1 MTMKKTHLLTM
12 LAAASVTGAA
22 TQAQAAHVLTAGDLN
37 ATFTFD
43 SFTGAGFA
51 PDGTA
56 TAGQLPTNAYAVDGL
71 SDGEVDF
78 GGTGTTG
85 DFARGTDADGG
96 VTTGGVYAFTVGGN
110 PFVGVQPAGS
120 DFNPGAFYIN
130 VVNNTGQTIDTFD
143 IDYDI
148 KVRNDQGRSSTFNFA
163 YAVATVD
170 TTAGSGT
177 DPGDLTFTTVSALD
191 FTSTEASA
199 SATTFAN
206 VDRGLSDI
214 DVNVLDG
221 QSIVLRF
228 SSTDVGG
235 SGSRDE
241 LGVDN
246 IVLDATL
253 VPEPASLA
261 LLGLGSLC
269 LIGRRRRAA

>member
-1 MTMKKTHLLTM
+1 MKMMNTLTL
-12 LAAASVTGAA
+12 LAAAGLA
-22 TQAQAAHVLTAGDLN
+22 TASTANAAHVLTASDLN

-43 SFTGAGFA
+43 SFAGTGFA

-78 GGTGTTG
+78 GGTATTANT
-85 DFARGTDADGG
+85 DFTRGTDADGG

-110 PFVGVQPAGS
+110 PFVGFQPSGS
-120 DFNPGAFYIN
+120 DFNPGNFYIN
-130 VVNNTGQTIDTFD
+130 VVNNTGSTIDTFD

-148 KVRNDQGRSSTFNFA
+148 MVRNDQGRSSTFNFA
-163 YAVATVD
+163 YAVANVN

-177 DPGDLTFTTVSALD
+177 DPGDLS
-191 FTSTEASA
+191 FTSVSSLDYTSPLAST
-199 SATTFAN
+199 SPTTFST
-206 VDRGLSDI
+206 VDRAAGDI

-228 SSTDVGG
+228 SSADVAG

-246 IVLDATL
+246 IVLNAT

-261 LLGLGSLC
+261 LLGLGGLVMMGRDPASL
-269 LIGRRRRAA
+269 A